1 MRREFLATALIVA
14 VVLFGGCGGSQN
26 GGGTTGSKTAEDPAP
41 SAAEKTMSLYAGEPS
56 PTFPRPLSVCLDG
69 EMSAANIAIYTAS
82 KMGYFADV
90 GLKVD
95 TGIPIYP
102 RRPVPYISVYT
113 SDIAVTQQ
121 PQAALGKEK
130 GAPIVA
136 VGSLVSQPT
145 AAMIWLKRSGI
156 RKIADL
162 RNKTIAVPGIP
173 YQEGMLESILERSG
187 LDPDEVRV
195 KRVGY
200 RLAPALLEGEAD
212 AIFGGSWNIEG
223 AALRKRGAK
232 PVIKRVQELGVPGYA
247 EDVIITRADRAARE
261 PEVIRKFMSALARGV
276 AAVRR
281 NPGFAVKL
289 LESSPH
295 EFETSEKEK
304 YAQVRATLPLLSL
317 SGRLEPDQ
325 AANLLDWMQRQ
336 EMIQREPSP
345 AELFTNRYLA
355 HGEPR
360 SAAG

>member
-1 MRREFLATALIVA
+1 MRREFLTTALIVA
-14 VVLFGGCGGSQN
+14 VVLFSGCGGSQDAA
-26 GGGTTGSKTAEDPAP
+26 TETGSTTAEEPAP
-41 SAAEKTMSLYAGEPS
+41 SAAEKTMALYAGEPS

-82 KMGYFADV
+82 KKGYFADV
-90 GLKVD
+90 GLTVN
-95 TGIPIYP
+95 TGTPILP

-121 PQAALGKEK
+121 PQVALGKEK

-136 VGSLVSQPT
+136 VGSLISQPT

-156 RKIADL
+156 RGIADL

-187 LDPDEVRV
+187 VALDDVRV

-200 RLAPALLEGEAD
+200 RLAPVLLEGEAD

-223 AALRKRGAK
+223 VALRERGAK
-232 PVIKRVQELGVPGYA
+232 PVIKRVQELGVPSYD

-261 PEVIRKFMSALARGV
+261 PEVIRKFMSALRRGV

-295 EFETSEKEK
+295 EFETGKKEK
-304 YAQVRATLPLLSL
+304 YAQVRATLPLLSPT
-317 SGRLEPDQ
+317 GYFDPNRARRLL
-325 AANLLDWMQRQ
+325 NWMHGQG
-336 EMIQREPSP
+336 MIRREPSS
-345 AELFTNRYLA
+345 EQLFTNQYLTLD
-355 HGEPR
+355 E
-360 SAAG
+360 